1 MDSNASDPA
10 DLSVYS
16 KPATFFGLLD
26 QELSRAGV
34 PAGLLPGRYLYGGLP
49 PEFPFLPCSVDGY
62 PAIGHLTLSEAG
74 PAADAYRAVLDRI
87 DPDFRYDLG
96 ILIEKLEFEHDEW
109 VTCTRDLDWYSQ
121 DTIFFSLT

>member
-1 MDSNASDPA
+1 M
-10 DLSVYS
+10 
-16 KPATFFGLLD
+16 
-26 QELSRAGV
+26 
-34 PAGLLPGRYLYGGLP
+34 
-49 PEFPFLPCSVDGY
+49 
-62 PAIGHLTLSEAG
+62 
-74 PAADAYRAVLDRI
+74 LDRI